1 MNRLSSSRSSYLLQH
16 KDNPVDWWEWGP
28 DALAEAVRTDR
39 PILLSV
45 GYAACHWC
53 HVMAHESFEN
63 PSVAAVMNE
72 NFVCVK
78 VDRQERPDVDAIYM
92 QATLAMTGSGGWPMT
107 CFLTPSGEPFHC
119 GTYYPPAPR
128 GGLPGFV
135 ELLAAVTSTWR
146 ERRAEVDNV
155 AAQMTAELRRV
166 AGALAGDTHDVED
179 PSTVLA
185 AVGAAISGLE
195 RDEDRRHGG
204 LGGAPQFPPSTVLEL
219 LARAGGRFPAA
230 RQLADRTLVA
240 MARSGMADQ
249 LGGGFA
255 RYSVDAAWVVPHFEK
270 MLYDNA
276 LLLRTYALAAVVP
289 RSPHRDEFTRVARGT
304 ARFLLADLATPAGLF
319 TAALDAD
326 TDGVEGATYVW
337 APEQLADVLGR
348 KDGAWAAGLFAVTA
362 AGTFEHGSSTLQL
375 TRPVDDEAAELAR
388 FEGIRATLL
397 EARASRPQPG
407 RDELAVAG
415 WNGLAISALATAGA
429 VLAEPSWIAAATV
442 AARSMIAVH
451 EVEPGV
457 LVRPSRDGVPGV
469 ARGVL
474 EDYAYAAVGM
484 IDLFAVTGEAFAA
497 EAADRWLGV
506 IRTRFCAPDGD
517 LRDTDVEA
525 DGLLVEQSELTDNA
539 TPAARSVAADALLR
553 WAAATGSGA
562 GVDSAQRALQ
572 PAIELAARAPRAVGW
587 GLAAA
592 LSALDGPLEVAVVGV
607 HDDPRTLE
615 LVAAAVAHPGTAVAL
630 GAPGDDGGAAAE
642 PTVPLLE
649 ARGLVDGAPA
659 AYVCRS
665 FVCDRPV
672 TTVEEL
678 TALLDW

>member
-1 MNRLSSSRSSYLLQH
+1 
-16 KDNPVDWWEWGP
+16 
-28 DALAEAVRTDR
+28 
-39 PILLSV
+39 
-45 GYAACHWC
+45 
-53 HVMAHESFEN
+53 
-63 PSVAAVMNE
+63 
-72 NFVCVK
+72 
-78 VDRQERPDVDAIYM
+78 
-92 QATLAMTGSGGWPMT
+92 
-107 CFLTPSGEPFHC
+107 
-119 GTYYPPAPR
+119 
-128 GGLPGFV
+128 
-135 ELLAAVTSTWR
+135 
-146 ERRAEVDNV
+146 
-155 AAQMTAELRRV
+155 
-166 AGALAGDTHDVED
+166 
-179 PSTVLA
+179 
-185 AVGAAISGLE
+185 
-195 RDEDRRHGG
+195 
-204 LGGAPQFPPSTVLEL
+204 
-219 LARAGGRFPAA
+219 
-230 RQLADRTLVA
+230 
-240 MARSGMADQ
+240 
-249 LGGGFA
+249 
-255 RYSVDAAWVVPHFEK
+255 
-270 MLYDNA
+270 
-276 LLLRTYALAAVVP
+276 
-289 RSPHRDEFTRVARGT
+289 
-304 ARFLLADLATPAGLF
+304 
-319 TAALDAD
+319 
-326 TDGVEGATYVW
+326 
-337 APEQLADVLGR
+337 
-348 KDGAWAAGLFAVTA
+348 
-362 AGTFEHGSSTLQL
+362 
-375 TRPVDDEAAELAR
+375 
-388 FEGIRATLL
+388 
-397 EARASRPQPG
+397 
-407 RDELAVAG
+407 
-415 WNGLAISALATAGA
+415 
-429 VLAEPSWIAAATV
+429 
-442 AARSMIAVH
+442 MIAVH